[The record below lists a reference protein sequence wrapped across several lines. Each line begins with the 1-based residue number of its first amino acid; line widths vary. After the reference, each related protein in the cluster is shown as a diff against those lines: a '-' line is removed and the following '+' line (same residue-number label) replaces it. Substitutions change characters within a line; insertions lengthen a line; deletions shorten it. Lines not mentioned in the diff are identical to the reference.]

1 MSPELYQALR
11 HLHRACAV
19 VSIVGFG
26 ARWVAGLAGQAWVR
40 GRAARTLPHGVDTV
54 LLVSAVALAAGA
66 GLNPLTV
73 PWLAIKVVA
82 LLAYVGLGVV
92 ALAPRRPRRHRIV
105 AGIGA
110 LAVFGHIVAA
120 ALVKHPAG
128 LLHPLF

>member
-1 MSPELYQALR
+1 MSPELYLALR

-26 ARWVAGLAGQAWVR
+26 ARWAAGLAGQAWVR
-40 GRAARTLPHGVDTV
+40 GRAARTLPHAVDTV
-54 LLVSAVALAAGA
+54 LLGSAVALAVGA
-66 GLNPLTV
+66 GLNPLVV
-73 PWLAIKVVA
+73 PWLGIKVVA
-82 LLAYVGLGVV
+82 LLAYIGLGMV
-92 ALAPRRPRRHRIV
+92 ALSPRRPRPLRIA
-105 AGIGA
+105 AGVGA